1 MPSRLDVH
9 MSASGPSSPPAPS
22 AQPVGPKWE
31 AAARERVRSSLKKFI
46 KPLQDMLTRDANEGD
61 TRMIVNELLS
71 DALGYDKFEDLT
83 TEYMVRGEFADY
95 GVRIDKQMVAFI
107 EVKRASTKLG
117 VKHLRQVEMY
127 AVNEG
132 VEWVVLTNGS
142 HWLVY
147 HLTAGLPV
155 TIDLVLDIDLL
166 GPHTV
171 PQKAERFYF
180 LSKESIKH
188 RQIED
193 VWRQKAATSPKAL
206 LDVMLSKPVLEEV
219 RKELWRRAGYR
230 VETSD
235 LARMLRNSVIDP
247 EIVEGKR

>member
-1 MPSRLDVH
+1 MTD
-9 MSASGPSSPPAPS
+9 APAKP
-22 AQPVGPKWE
+22 ATTKWE
-31 AAARERVRSSLKKFI
+31 LAARERVRGSLKGFI
-46 KPLQDMLTRDANEGD
+46 KPLQDMLNRDANEGD
-61 TRMIVNELLS
+61 TRLIVTDLLC
-71 DALGYDKFEDLT
+71 DTLGYDKFEDLT

-95 GVRIDKQMVAFI
+95 GVRIDKQMIAFI

-132 VEWVVLTNGS
+132 VEWVVLTNGA

-166 GPHTV
+166 GVHTL
-171 PQKAERFYF
+171 PQKADRFYF
-180 LSKESIKH
+180 LSKESLKH

-206 LDVMLSKPVLEEV
+206 LDVMLSASVLEEV

-230 VETSD
+230 VETAD
-235 LARMLRNSVIDP
+235 LARMLRSSVVNP
-247 EIVEGKR
+247 EILGQK

>member
-1 MPSRLDVH
+1 MTDT
-9 MSASGPSSPPAPS
+9 ASSTKPA
-22 AQPVGPKWE
+22 GPKWE
-31 AAARERVRSSLKKFI
+31 LDARERVRTSLKGFI
-46 KPLQDMLTRDANEGD
+46 KPLQDMLARDVNEGD
-61 TRMIVNELLS
+61 TRLIVTELLC
-71 DALGYDKFEDLT
+71 DTLGYDKFEDLT

-132 VEWVVLTNGS
+132 VEWVVLTNGA

-155 TIDLVLDIDLL
+155 TIDLVLDVDLL
-166 GPHTV
+166 SLHTV
-171 PQKAERFYF
+171 PQKADRFYF
-180 LSKESIKH
+180 LSKESLKH

-206 LDVMLSKPVLEEV
+206 LDVMLSEPVLAEV

-230 VETSD
+230 VETAD
-235 LARMLRNSVIDP
+235 LARMLRSSVVDP
-247 EIVEGKR
+247 EVLAQK

>member
-1 MPSRLDVH
+1 MTDT
-9 MSASGPSSPPAPS
+9 PAKP
-22 AQPVGPKWE
+22 ATTKWE
-31 AAARERVRSSLKKFI
+31 AAARERVRSSLKGFV
-46 KPLQDMLTRDANEGD
+46 KPLQDMLGRDANEGD
-61 TRMIVNELLS
+61 TRLIVTDLLCEV
-71 DALGYDKFEDLT
+71 LGYDKFEDLT

-95 GVRIDKQMVAFI
+95 GVRIDKQMAAFV

-132 VEWVVLTNGS
+132 VEWVALTNGA

-147 HLTAGLPV
+147 HLTAGLPL

-166 GPHTV
+166 GPHTL
-171 PQKAERFYF
+171 PQKADRFYL
-180 LSKESIKH
+180 LSKESIRH

-206 LDVMLSKPVLEEV
+206 LDVMLSERVLAEA

-230 VETSD
+230 VETAD
-235 LARMLRNSVIDP
+235 LARMLRSSVVNP
-247 EIVEGKR
+247 EVLAQ